1 MVVNQSS
8 LTALVTGAT
17 GFVGSHLIS
26 RLVSIGWQ
34 VHIIIRPNS
43 KLQLLES
50 VRDRITIHTHDGT
63 TEDLFRIM
71 ESAKPTV
78 VFHLASLFLAQH
90 TPEDIVPMLQS
101 NITFATQLV
110 EAMVA
115 QKIYYLIN
123 TGTSWQHYEN
133 KEYSPVCLY
142 AATKQAFEAIIQFYI
157 ETTPLQVITLKL
169 FDTYGQND
177 PRQKLFALLEKTAN
191 QKERL
196 AMSPGEQLIEL
207 VHIDD
212 VIDAYIMALER
223 LLSGEV
229 LGHEKYQVSTGS
241 PIKLKEI
248 VEVYEQET
256 GTNLPIQWG
265 GRPYR
270 PREVMVPWD
279 QGKLLPGWTT
289 KVSIR
294 EGIRKIKGIVKPAS

>member
-1 MVVNQSS
+1 MVANQSS

-78 VFHLASLFLAQH
+78 VFHLASIFLAQH
-90 TPEDIVPMLQS
+90 TPEDIAPMLQS

-191 QKERL
+191 QKELL

-207 VHIDD
+207 VYIDD
-212 VIDAYIMALER
+212 VIDAYILALER
-223 LLSGEV
+223 LLSGKV
-229 LGHEKYQVSTGS
+229 QGHEKYQVSTGS

-270 PREVMVPWD
+270 PREVMVPWN
-279 QGKLLPGWTT
+279 QGKLLPGWKT
-289 KVSIR
+289 KISIR
-294 EGIRKIKGIVKPAS
+294 EGIRKVKGSVKPAS